1 MCYVNIGMYISRD
14 HELVLIKVEV
24 CRLHVLG
31 VYVYKRNNEIT
42 YIETQVMF
50 QLSVVIPA
58 LLN

>member
-1 MCYVNIGMYISRD
+1 MYISRD